1 MEISQIVNQVGLIVA
16 NLLLTIGII
25 YLTFRKYENKN
36 QVRVPKPV
44 IVLLLTYT
52 LVYLISFLA
61 MGKINILFV
70 IFYLIMFFCLI
81 ILLVLS
87 IDNFNLKKKIKD
99 LLLKILR

>member
-1 MEISQIVNQVGLIVA
+1 MVISQIVNQVGLILA

-36 QVRVPKPV
+36 QVKMPKPV

-52 LVYLISFLA
+52 LIYLISFLA

-70 IFYLIMFFCLI
+70 ILYLIIFFSLI
-81 ILLVLS
+81 VLLILS
-87 IDNFNLKKKIKD
+87 IDNFDLKKKIKN